1 MRSVLHKTGG
11 AFTKLHPTLTQ
22 RISLEMPTTCKCR
35 IARQHLDAEALT
47 ADRLGHREYEPDKQK
62 PDENANPERAPRSVL
77 GPRRTRPE
85 PRLRKS
91 IGGLTK
97 DRVTGLDNLAS
108 TIQDLVKRTRV
119 GSRIAILARSEHGTS
134 KPDRREWG
142 IFLGT
147 RGPVLQKG
155 GYPLQKAES
164 PATRESMRQ
173 RREWCRYFARRTRR
187 RATAS
192 ERVHEPQDQPEVLLE
207 LAFDM
212 RVVGD
217 LDQAL
222 RLR

>member
-1 MRSVLHKTGG
+1 MRSVLHKAGG
-11 AFTKLHPTLTQ
+11 LSQ
-22 RISLEMPTTCKCR
+22 SCVRRCR
-35 IARQHLDAEALT
+35 PPASAEFARQHLDAEAFT

-62 PDENANPERAPRSVL
+62 PDESANPERARRSVL
-77 GPRRTRPE
+77 GPRCTRPE

-147 RGPVLQKG
+147 RSPVFQKG
-155 GYPLQKAES
+155 EIHCKKLTHQRLANRCASGENGVATSRAERAGAQ
-164 PATRESMRQ
+164 PRQ
-173 RREWCRYFARRTRR
+173 NAFTSRRINPKFCLNWPSTCVSWVTSIRPCVFGEKFI
-187 RATAS
+187 
-192 ERVHEPQDQPEVLLE
+192 
-207 LAFDM
+207 M
-212 RVVGD
+212 
-217 LDQAL
+217 
-222 RLR
+222 